1 MEVAMAEPLA
11 YRPAEALQV
20 FPIGRTA
27 LYELL
32 KTGEIESFRVGR
44 ARFIP
49 AGALSRTWTGS
60 SPRNGRL
67 PSVPDNDERRAL
79 GPGAAS
85 QSPPPPRDSSGAIV
99 ADARDA
105 RRARTVRRLAAVELT
120 RMLYGGVPAAQWCSW
135 CRGRCKVVVA

>member
-49 AGALSRTWTGS
+49 RRSLVAYMDRQLSE
-60 SPRNGRL
+60 
-67 PSVPDNDERRAL
+67 EREAAERA
-79 GPGAAS
+79 
-85 QSPPPPRDSSGAIV
+85 
-99 ADARDA
+99 
-105 RRARTVRRLAAVELT
+105 
-120 RMLYGGVPAAQWCSW
+120 
-135 CRGRCKVVVA
+135 